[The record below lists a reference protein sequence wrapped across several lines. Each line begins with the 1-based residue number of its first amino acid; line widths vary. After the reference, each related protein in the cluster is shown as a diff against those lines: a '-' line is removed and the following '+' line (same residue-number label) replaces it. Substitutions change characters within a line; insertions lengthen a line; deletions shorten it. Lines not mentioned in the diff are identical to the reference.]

1 MSGPKEKYL
10 PEIDGLRA
18 LAILSV
24 LVFHLDS
31 GWLPGGFLGVDMFF
45 VISGFL
51 ITRLI
56 VNARA
61 ENQFSFRAFY
71 LRRAWRLLPAFLV
84 TLLLTWIIAWQVL
97 FPLELKNFASTSMA
111 ALLSLSNYQLARG
124 TDYFSPDATGNP
136 LLHTWSLA
144 VEEQFYLLYPL
155 LLVLGLSCRAASRRL
170 ISAVVVTALFIAS
183 VVVSRGSGSHAFY
196 GLEGRAWELAAGC
209 FTAALMQHRAWL
221 PPHFSWLGLAL
232 CAASLSLI
240 TLPMATVAGTVLLIA
255 TRAGGPGTMLHGLL
269 VLPPVRY
276 LGRMS
281 YSLYLVHWP
290 LFVLFRAWKG
300 HWDVID
306 QMLCAAAS
314 LIIAAALHHGV
325 ENPLRRT
332 ADHRHQRWLVAAALM
347 LVIGL
352 MISADQVRR
361 HNGFAGALAETWLRR
376 VLPDCDVIKPAKA
389 TLLTIG
395 QEGRTPEVFLLGDS
409 HAQCLVHELHR
420 ELLAQGRAGQC
431 WVAPATLPAA
441 GVTSSEHSASLT
453 AEVLPQIAAGP
464 CRTVILCASWSWYL
478 KPDRQPRIQMPAD
491 STPEDMQQV
500 VLQAL
505 TRTITLLTQ
514 AGKQVILLYPIPT
527 MGRQVPQDMARALR
541 HGESFPPEWVTL
553 DAHRQFHARALQL
566 LRQLEKACPVT
577 AVHPEDIL
585 QKDGH
590 LPYRSGG
597 LSLYEDN
604 SHLSGEGARHL
615 LPGVLKSITLKTTQ

>member
-1 MSGPKEKYL
+1 MSGPNDKHL

-24 LVFHLDS
+24 LMFHLDS

-56 VNARA
+56 VTARA

-84 TLLLTWIIAWQVL
+84 TLLLTWIVAWQVL

-111 ALLSLSNYQLARG
+111 SLLSLSNYQLARG

-144 VEEQFYLLYPL
+144 VEEQFYLLYPM
-155 LLVLGLSCRAASRRL
+155 LLVLGLRGRAGIRRM
-170 ISAVVVTALFIAS
+170 IAAGVVTVLFVAS
-183 VVVSRGSGSHAFY
+183 VIVSHKHGSHAFY

-209 FTAALMQHRAWL
+209 FTAALIQHRVWRHSL
-221 PPHFSWLGLAL
+221 LSWLGLAL
-232 CAASLSLI
+232 CIASLSLLN
-240 TLPMATVAGTVLLIA
+240 LPAVAVLSTVLLIA
-255 TRAGGPGTMLHGLL
+255 TRAGGPGSMLHGLL

-290 LFVLFRAWKG
+290 LFVLYRAWKG
-300 HWDVID
+300 HWDGTD

-314 LIIAAALHHGV
+314 VIIAAALHHGV

-332 ADHRHQRWLVAAALM
+332 ADHRCQRWLVVAALV
-347 LVIGL
+347 LVTGL
-352 MISADQVRR
+352 MITADQVRR
-361 HNGFAGALAETWLRR
+361 QNGFAGAPAELWLRR

-389 TLLTIG
+389 TLLPIG
-395 QEGRTPEVFLLGDS
+395 QQGRTPEVFLMGDS
-409 HAQCLVHELHR
+409 HAQCLVNELHR

-464 CRTVILCASWSWYL
+464 CQTVILCASWSWYL
-478 KPDRQPRIQMPAD
+478 KPDRQPRILMPAD
-491 STPEDMQQV
+491 STPEDMHQV

-541 HGESFPPEWVTL
+541 HGEAFTPDWLTL
-553 DAHRQFHARALQL
+553 AAHHQFHARAFQL
-566 LRQLEKACPVT
+566 LGELEKACPFT

-585 QKDGH
+585 QKDGR

-597 LSLYEDN
+597 LALYEDN

-615 LPGVLKSITLKTTQ
+615 LPGVLKFITPKAAP

>member
-1 MSGPKEKYL
+1 
-10 PEIDGLRA
+10 
-18 LAILSV
+18 
-24 LVFHLDS
+24 
-31 GWLPGGFLGVDMFF
+31 
-45 VISGFL
+45 
-51 ITRLI
+51 
-56 VNARA
+56 
-61 ENQFSFRAFY
+61 
-71 LRRAWRLLPAFLV
+71 
-84 TLLLTWIIAWQVL
+84 
-97 FPLELKNFASTSMA
+97 MA
-111 ALLSLSNYQLARG
+111 A
-124 TDYFSPDATGNP
+124 
-136 LLHTWSLA
+136 
-144 VEEQFYLLYPL
+144 
-155 LLVLGLSCRAASRRL
+155 
-170 ISAVVVTALFIAS
+170 
-183 VVVSRGSGSHAFY
+183 
-196 GLEGRAWELAAGC
+196 
-209 FTAALMQHRAWL
+209 
-221 PPHFSWLGLAL
+221 
-232 CAASLSLI
+232 
-240 TLPMATVAGTVLLIA
+240 VAGTVLLIA
-255 TRAGGPGTMLHGLL
+255 TRAGGPGTLIYSLL

-290 LFVLFRAWKG
+290 LFVLYRAWKG

-361 HNGFAGALAETWLRR
+361 HNGFAGASAEIWLRR

-395 QEGRTPEVFLLGDS
+395 QEGRTPEVFLVGDS
-409 HAQCLVHELHR
+409 HAQCLVHELNR

-566 LRQLEKACPVT
+566 LGQLEKACAVT
-577 AVHPEDIL
+577 AVHPEEIL
-585 QKDGH
+585 QEDGH

-597 LSLYEDN
+597 LALYEDN
-604 SHLSGEGARHL
+604 SHLSGEGARQL
-615 LPGVLKSITLKTTQ
+615 LPGVLKSITPKAAP